1 MGRRP
6 AFPVDQKAEIVL
18 QVLRNEL
25 TVSQAARRY
34 QVSEQSVSRWKS
46 QFIAGGRL
54 GLEYGNRPV
63 RGSPREQELLAE
75 NAQLR
80 TALGEALI
88 EVRVWRMSAENRL
101 GPMPTSR

>member
-1 MGRRP
+1 VGRRP
-6 AFPVDQKAEIVL
+6 AFPVEQKAEIVL
-18 QVLRNEL
+18 QVLKNEL

-34 QVSEQSVSRWKS
+34 RVSEQSVSRWKS

>member
-1 MGRRP
+1 MGRLP
-6 AFPVDQKAEIVL
+6 AFPVETKAEIVL
-18 QVLRNEL
+18 QVLRGQT
-25 TVSQAARRY
+25 TVSQAAREHG
-34 QVSEQSVSRWKS
+34 VSEQSVSRWKA
-46 QFIAGGRL
+46 QFIAGGRI
-54 GLEYGNRPV
+54 GLEYGNKPV